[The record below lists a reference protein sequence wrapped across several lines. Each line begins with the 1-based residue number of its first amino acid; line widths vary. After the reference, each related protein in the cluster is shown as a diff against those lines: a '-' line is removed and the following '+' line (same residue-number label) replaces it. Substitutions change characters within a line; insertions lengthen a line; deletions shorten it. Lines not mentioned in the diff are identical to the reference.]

1 MSKMILRLLLAVFG
15 VIALITGGAD
25 TFGGIEG
32 FSTLAG
38 VPHEVDLTSDSGS
51 MIENQVRF
59 LGGIWL
65 GVGFMI
71 LYATWNWGTSSTLI
85 RFAGLAIFLGGIGR
99 VMPWAVG
106 GIVPEA
112 MFPPI
117 FLELVVFPALVFWD
131 SRIRA
136 AAES

>member
-1 MSKMILRLLLAVFG
+1 MSKFILRLLLALFG

-25 TFGGIEG
+25 TFGGIDG
-32 FSTLAG
+32 FSMLAG
-38 VPHEVDLTSDSGS
+38 VPHEVDLMSDSGS
-51 MIENQVRF
+51 MIENQLRF

-65 GVGFMI
+65 GLGFMI
-71 LYATWNWGTSSTLI
+71 LYAVWNWGTSSTLI

-99 VMPWAVG
+99 VMPYFVG
-106 GIVPEA
+106 GVVPEA

-131 SRIRA
+131 SKLRA
-136 AAES
+136 NAEG